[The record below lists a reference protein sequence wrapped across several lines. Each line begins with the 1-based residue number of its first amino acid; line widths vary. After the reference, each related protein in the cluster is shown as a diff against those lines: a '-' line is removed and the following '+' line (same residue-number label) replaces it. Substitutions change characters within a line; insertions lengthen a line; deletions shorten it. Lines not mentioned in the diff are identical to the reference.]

1 MRQKMKDPNILLV
14 EAIPGGQWAV
24 RWDIKPKLDENG
36 NETGWYWYEEHL
48 YNWIPTIEDVQLTIS
63 EWFNK
68 QTDDIIENGF
78 EWNGIRVYLNDENK
92 FNYKAITDEAT
103 RREQSIKLWD
113 EENPELAGKD
123 YLEIPVYYPD
133 LENELAFIKHEPTGR
148 PKSSIPV
155 TLKLG
160 KTNEPEN
167 FYVFNTLKELQD
179 FFSAGVD
186 HLLNAYG
193 MGWYKIATYDWNSY
207 IEAIN
212 KL

>member
-1 MRQKMKDPNILLV
+1 MRQETKDPNILLV

-24 RWDIKPKLDENG
+24 RWDINPKLDENG
-36 NETGWYWYEEHL
+36 NETGWYWYEEHV
-48 YNWIPTIEDVQLTIS
+48 YNWIPTIEDIQLTIS
-63 EWFNK
+63 DWFNK

-123 YLEIPVYYPD
+123 RHIVEVLINGIMESASVI
-133 LENELAFIKHEPTGR
+133 TGR
-148 PKSSIPV
+148 PKSLLPV

-160 KTNEPEN
+160 KTNESKN